1 MSFDQFKYPH
11 IKYRFYSF
19 TISKIMSREAKY
31 LEKMSERNFKS
42 RYIVNK
48 CIAGDR
54 DHVIVH
60 YSYDLK

>member
-1 MSFDQFKYPH
+1 MSFDQCKYPH

-19 TISKIMSREAKY
+19 TVSKIMSREAEC

-48 CIAGDR
+48 YIEE
-54 DHVIVH
+54 IT
-60 YSYDLK
+60 